1 MENGFSLTM
10 PVKKKGVTKAP
21 GQAKAAVGSSQ
32 SFEKAGPSNVAFGL
46 QMLAAS
52 VPEGGI

>member
-1 MENGFSLTM
+1 M
-10 PVKKKGVTKAP
+10 PVKKKGAKAP
-21 GQAKAAVGSSQ
+21 GEATAAQGGSQ

>member
-1 MENGFSLTM
+1 M

-21 GQAKAAVGSSQ
+21 GQAKAAVGGSQ